1 MSALRKTRCALAA
14 LLAAAAFAGGAVPK
28 ALAQSQPTPANL
40 DITGVWIGIR
50 DDPKAPYKNTPL
62 KDPPLTA
69 AGLKASAYWNEPRN
83 NLGARCLPGG
93 GPAGQMNGSTFFPI
107 ETIQKNGQITIL
119 YELMQQVRRVFT
131 DGRGHPPANELDESW
146 MGHSIGHWEGDTLV
160 VDTIGMHQGPLNG
173 SGAAVIAQSGDSDPR
188 WPYSNKLHLTERL
201 RMLDGGKYLET
212 TMTLDDPAM
221 YTRPFTLKRYWR
233 RAPEL
238 TPIEYVCAENQR
250 SADEGYAHLVE
261 EKPAAAGTKPK

>member
-69 AGLKASAYWNEPRN
+69 AGLKASAYWTEPRN

-146 MGHSIGHWEGDTLV
+146 MGHSIGHWEGETLV
-160 VDTIGMHQGPLNG
+160 GDHQP
-173 SGAAVIAQSGDSDPR
+173 A
-188 WPYSNKLHLTERL
+188 L
-201 RMLDGGKYLET
+201 RRS
-212 TMTLDDPAM
+212 PA
-221 YTRPFTLKRYWR
+221 R
-233 RAPEL
+233 RA
-238 TPIEYVCAENQR
+238 R
-250 SADEGYAHLVE
+250 DR
-261 EKPAAAGTKPK
+261 PALCRRRGPGVRAVHPYGPR